1 MSQLTRREFMGTTA
15 AGLIGAEVVAA
26 DEAPGRR
33 PRPPGAM
40 SR

>member
-26 DEAPGRR
+26 DGAARDAGPARR
-33 PRPPGAM
+33 AR
-40 SR
+40 